1 MIPMNPVPDL
11 PLDILAGPPPS
22 DLHRQALPPYAPVV
36 LAFLAAL
43 SKALLARP
51 ELRQHPDVATFAYW
65 CRASNL
71 ARLARAKDTSHLR
84 MGRGLVLHIAPANV
98 PVNFAFSWVF
108 GLLAG
113 NANVVR
119 IPEVRHPQ
127 VELICSEVAVL
138 FQRAQHL
145 RVASMN
151 CLVRYARSDAITAG
165 LSASANARIL
175 WGGDQTIAHLRALPS
190 PARCVD
196 VAFADRYSFCVL
208 DASAV
213 LAATELGLQE
223 LAQGFFNDTYLMDQN
238 ACSSPHLIVWQGA
251 GEPVER
257 AMQRFWTAMDALL
270 QARYPMQPIHT
281 IDKFMHLCRS
291 ALTGPAGGVVAKLG
305 NRAYRVRLD
314 RLETG
319 IEQHRGH
326 YGYFCEYITTDLG
339 CLKGVV
345 NEKYQTMTCFG
356 FDRTQLARM
365 VVEQEF
371 TGIDR
376 VVPVGQALD
385 IGIIW
390 DGFDLIS
397 TLSRII
403 HAP

>member
-11 PLDILAGPPPS
+11 PLDILAGPPPGA
-22 DLHRQALPPYAPVV
+22 LRRQALQPYAPEV
-36 LAFLAAL
+36 LAFLASL

-51 ELRQHPDVATFAYW
+51 DLRKYPDVATFAYW

-71 ARLARAKDTSHLR
+71 ARLARGLDTSHLR

-98 PVNFAFSWVF
+98 PVNFAFSWAF

-119 IPEVRHPQ
+119 IPEARHPQ
-127 VELICSEVAVL
+127 VELICSEVVAL
-138 FQRAQHL
+138 FLQTQHQ

-151 CLVRYARSDAITAG
+151 CLVRYARSDAITAS
-165 LSASANARIL
+165 LSTSANARVL

-208 DASAV
+208 DAGAV
-213 LAATELGLQE
+213 LAATEQGLQE

-270 QARYPMQPIHT
+270 QARYPMQPIHA

-291 ALTGPAGGVVAKLG
+291 ALTGPAGGVVTTLG

-314 RLETG
+314 RLEAG
-319 IEQHRGH
+319 IEQHRGQ
-326 YGYFCEYITTDLG
+326 YGYFCEYVTTDLA

-356 FDRTQLARM
+356 LDRTQLARM